1 MFDVTPLKILIVLL
15 VALVVLG
22 PERLPGLAHQLAR
35 GWGDFRRFREHV
47 ESEVR
52 DTVTGERA
60 TRPAATNATATSPT
74 AEGDG
79 AEPELPDGG
88 GEERERHHPGLN

>member
-1 MFDVTPLKILIVLL
+1 VFDITPLKILIVLL

-22 PERLPGLAHQLAR
+22 PERLPGMAHQVAR
-35 GWGDFRRFREHV
+35 GWGDFRRFRDHV

-52 DTVTGERA
+52 DTMAGERS
-60 TRPAATNATATSPT
+60 TRPAAANASAPSPP

-79 AEPELPDGG
+79 GEPELPGRG
-88 GEERERHHPGLN
+88 GEEREQHHPGLN

>member
-1 MFDVTPLKILIVLL
+1 MFDITPIKILIVLL

-22 PERLPGLAHQLAR
+22 PERLPGMAHQVAR
-35 GWGDFRRFREHV
+35 GWGDFRRFRDHV

-52 DTVTGERA
+52 DTVAGERA
-60 TRPAATNATATSPT
+60 TRPASNVSAPSPT

-79 AEPELPDGG
+79 GEPELPDRGG
-88 GEERERHHPGLN
+88 GEREQHHPGLN

>member
-1 MFDVTPLKILIVLL
+1 MFDITPLKILIVLL

-22 PERLPGLAHQLAR
+22 PERLPGMAHQVAR
-35 GWGDFRRFREHV
+35 GWGDFRRFRDHV

-52 DTVTGERA
+52 DTLAGERA
-60 TRPAATNATATSPT
+60 TRPATTKASAASST
-74 AEGDG
+74 AEGGG
-79 AEPELPDGG
+79 AEPAPPGSG

>member
-1 MFDVTPLKILIVLL
+1 VFDITPLKILIVLL

-22 PERLPGLAHQLAR
+22 PERLPAMAHQVAR
-35 GWGDFRRFREHV
+35 GWGDFRRFRDHV

-52 DTVTGERA
+52 DTVAGERA
-60 TRPAATNATATSPT
+60 TRPTANVSAPSPT

-79 AEPELPDGG
+79 SEPDLPDRG
-88 GEERERHHPGLN
+88 GEEREQHHPGLN